1 MLVFVCTANLA
12 ILDRLDEVDED
23 MLSWWLAE
31 RQLPNGGLNGR
42 PEKLEDVC
50 VFDFPCISL
59 ASCTMPSKDASLTRS
74 FRLSLGLLLIL
85 GALCDGD
92 AAEAA
97 LARLCEAGGVH
108 SLFPGTNLLRL
119 TPDMSPFIFTS
130 ISLTNVRLS
139 RIQIQAASQTDLETW
154 PTSFTPSLALWVGAC
169 STHHPFTLDFSLFLA
184 LYPILF
190 RALSRPV
197 LVPVF
202 GSGSGSNFDPVEL
215 DMNLVCCLC

>member
-50 VFDFPCISL
+50 VFGFPCISL

-92 AAEAA
+92 AAETA

-139 RIQIQAASQTDLETW
+139 RIQIQAASQTDPETW
-154 PTSFTPSLALWVGAC
+154 PTSFTPSLAL
-169 STHHPFTLDFSLFLA
+169 
-184 LYPILF
+184 
-190 RALSRPV
+190 
-197 LVPVF
+197 
-202 GSGSGSNFDPVEL
+202 
-215 DMNLVCCLC
+215 